1 MVEFVLGYIRVE
13 FGKLVV
19 VFGGFCVVL
28 NIEVAISE
36 QRKGGAT
43 AGLKLKF
50 VVEYDDNLHRELIEG
65 LGLTSLYF

>member
-36 QRKGGAT
+36 QREGGAT

-50 VVEYDDNLHRELIEG
+50 VVEYGNNLHYLIEG

>member
-13 FGKLVV
+13 FGKLVI

-50 VVEYDDNLHRELIEG
+50 VVEYDDNLHR
-65 LGLTSLYF
+65 

>member
-19 VFGGFCVVL
+19 VFGGLCVVL

-50 VVEYDDNLHRELIEG
+50 VVEYDNNLHYLIEG

>member
-1 MVEFVLGYIRVE
+1 MIEFVLGYIRVE

-19 VFGGFCVVL
+19 VFGGLCVVL

-43 AGLKLKF
+43 ARLKLKF
-50 VVEYDDNLHRELIEG
+50 VVEYDDNLHCYLIEG